1 MIEVKK
7 LSKVFKDVH
16 GKGLKKL
23 TKEIHAVNEIEFS
36 VKAGEVL
43 GLLGENGAGKTT
55 TLRMLATMLKPTS
68 GTAFI
73 NGVDLIREPE
83 HVRSQIGIL
92 FGGEVGLYDKLTA
105 RENIAYFG
113 ALNNMKKDEMDTRI
127 ELLAKKLG
135 MEDYLDRRAGKFSKG
150 MKQKVSIARCI
161 IHDPQIMF
169 FDEPTS
175 GLDVTAARLI
185 HDFIKECKDLGK
197 AVVFSS
203 HTMHEVEKLCD
214 RIAIIHKGSIIAV
227 GTIDELKEKYQGE
240 TIEDIFVRLVGD
252 GR

>member
-7 LSKVFKDVH
+7 LSKIFKDVQ
-16 GKGLKKL
+16 GKGMKKS
-23 TKEIHAVNEIEFS
+23 TKEIHAVKEIEFS
-36 VKAGEVL
+36 VKDGEVL

-55 TLRMLATMLKPTS
+55 TLRMLATMLRPTA
-68 GTAFI
+68 GTALI
-73 NGVDLIREPE
+73 NGVDIIKAPE
-83 HVRSQIGIL
+83 QVRNQIGIL

-113 ALNNMKKDEMDTRI
+113 ALNNMEKHEIDIRI
-127 ELLAKKLG
+127 EMLAKKLD
-135 MEDYLDRRAGKFSKG
+135 MIDYLDRRTGKFSKG

-161 IHDPQIMF
+161 VHDPQVML

-185 HDFIKECKDLGK
+185 HDFIKECRDMGK
-197 AVVFSS
+197 AVIFSS
-203 HTMHEVEKLCD
+203 HTMTEVEKLCD
-214 RIAIIHKGSIIAV
+214 RIAIIHKGSVIVV
-227 GTIDELKEKYQGE
+227 GTALELKEKYQCE
-240 TIEDIFVRLVGD
+240 TIEDVFIRLVGD